1 MSYLF
6 LFLQEGHLGDF
17 LLDAGAEY
25 HHIAVSTVAW
35 LGTDQRLN
43 VHHVFLVCN
52 VTSMKINQ
60 KFLGNL
66 GLND

>member
-17 LLDAGAEY
+17 LLDAGAEH
-25 HHIAVSTVAW
+25 HHIAVSTVAR
-35 LGTDQRLN
+35 LGADQRLD

-52 VTSMKINQ
+52 VTGMKNNSEVSWLSRC
-60 KFLGNL
+60 K
-66 GLND
+66 